1 MAIDLQELG
10 YKLRRYRDQ
19 LKESLEDVSRGTGI
33 PSDRLAGIEEGSIRP
48 SGDELLILA
57 DHWACDFQI
66 FISDED
72 LAPFR
77 DTDILY
83 RRHGNAFSKEDRRA
97 VREFLYLCETESF
110 LMAELVQESRE
121 FSFSPVGSFY
131 KGHAEEAALSLRK
144 FFGYETGQPAVPRN
158 VFTDFRRIGV
168 HVFRRQ
174 LQNSNISGLFLSHIG
189 AGPSLLVNY
198 SEYVYRQRFTA
209 AHELAH
215 AIFDSTQEA
224 VVSFI
229 RPKKNDLVE
238 VRANRFASCYLMP
251 PSILANL
258 PDPSKWPEAEAVRWA
273 NEFRVSCDALGI
285 ALKEA
290 GRASDATAQRIRN
303 FRVPREAK
311 IDPELGGKLSSKARE
326 NKQALLQRG
335 LSDFYAGLCFE
346 AHDRG
351 LISTGKLAEAIL
363 ADAAELPEM
372 AELYGRSLRY
382 GD

>member
-1 MAIDLQELG
+1 
-10 YKLRRYRDQ
+10 
-19 LKESLEDVSRGTGI
+19 
-33 PSDRLAGIEEGSIRP
+33 
-48 SGDELLILA
+48 
-57 DHWACDFQI
+57 
-66 FISDED
+66 
-72 LAPFR
+72 
-77 DTDILY
+77 
-83 RRHGNAFSKEDRRA
+83 
-97 VREFLYLCETESF
+97 
-110 LMAELVQESRE
+110 
-121 FSFSPVGSFY
+121 
-131 KGHAEEAALSLRK
+131 
-144 FFGYETGQPAVPRN
+144 
-158 VFTDFRRIGV
+158 
-168 HVFRRQ
+168 
-174 LQNSNISGLFLSHIG
+174 
-189 AGPSLLVNY
+189 
-198 SEYVYRQRFTA
+198 
-209 AHELAH
+209 
-215 AIFDSTQEA
+215 
-224 VVSFI
+224 
-229 RPKKNDLVE
+229 
-238 VRANRFASCYLMP
+238 MP